1 MKLLTYPSGGSSS
14 VAVATPVS
22 KQITSQITSSESGP
36 TATDGVN
43 ETESTVPSTPKENS
57 SELTNLPSSGIT
69 SSEPA
74 STATD
79 SVNETESTVPST
91 PKENSSELTNL
102 PSSGITSSEP
112 ASTAT
117 DSDSPKHKK
126 SKLSHN
132 SPLKKN

>member
-1 MKLLTYPSGGSSS
+1 MYYGNHYDLLYSDSTVRDGSNQMKLLTYPSGGSSS

-79 SVNETESTVPST
+79 S
-91 PKENSSELTNL
+91 
-102 PSSGITSSEP
+102 
-112 ASTAT
+112 
-117 DSDSPKHKK
+117 DSPKHKK